1 MFGDTDLD
9 IFFAD
14 FGRTVVAGSQSAMAN
29 FESPGD
35 GIDLHTLAP
44 VSGVDYSI
52 EYSSLKLTQ
61 MANRMQIT
69 VDGFPFQVTAIDPVG
84 DGLTTRAKLKFLGS
98 PTGPG
103 AAAPTV
109 TLPWGQKLF
118 AETPDGS
125 RTVFTLPSKVLNPS
139 ALQIIEDGLT
149 LLINTGDF
157 TLATDGLHVTF
168 TTAPELGSSIS
179 ALY

>member
-1 MFGDTDLD
+1 MFGDADLD

-14 FGRTVVAGSQSAMAN
+14 MGVPVVAGSQSCTAIFDA
-29 FESPGD
+29 PGEA
-35 GIDLHTLAP
+35 IDIHSLAP
-44 VSGVDYSI
+44 VSGVDYAI
-52 EYSSLKLTQ
+52 TFKSSALTLASRQ
-61 MANRMQIT
+61 QIT
-69 VDGFPFQVTAIDPVG
+69 VNGQPYQVTSVDPMD
-84 DGLTTRAKLKFLGS
+84 DGLVTKAKLKFLGS

-103 AAAPTV
+103 AGAPSI

-118 AETPDGS
+118 AETPDGI

-168 TTAPELGSSIS
+168 TTPPETGRPLS